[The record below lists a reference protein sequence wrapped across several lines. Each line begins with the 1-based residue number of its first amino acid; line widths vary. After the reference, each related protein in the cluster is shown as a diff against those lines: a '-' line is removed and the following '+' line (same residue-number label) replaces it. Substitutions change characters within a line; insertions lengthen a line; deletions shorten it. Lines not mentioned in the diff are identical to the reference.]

1 MEVRKLAFSFATFLE
16 CKMPKSWESTSA
28 AGKDWFGSFIKRNPS
43 LSIRFAFVNASL
55 FSIS

>member
-1 MEVRKLAFSFATFLE
+1 MEVRKLAFSYATFLE

-43 LSIRFAFVNASL
+43 LSIRFAFINA
-55 FSIS
+55 